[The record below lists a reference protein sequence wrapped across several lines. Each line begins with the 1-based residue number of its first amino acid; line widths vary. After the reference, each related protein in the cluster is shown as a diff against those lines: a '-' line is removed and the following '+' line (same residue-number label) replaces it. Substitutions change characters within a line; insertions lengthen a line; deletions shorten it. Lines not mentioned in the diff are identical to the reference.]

1 MASKSEE
8 PGNSVPISPS
18 EYDEMKK
25 KLENYNEMEQEL
37 SVAKKHLAKVKNAY
51 LANSFVLKHA
61 ILSSRRHL
69 GPFTVLADYNR
80 SDYFS

>member
-37 SVAKKHLAKVKNAY
+37 SVAKKHLAKVKTEI
-51 LANSFVLKHA
+51 KQ
-61 ILSSRRHL
+61 
-69 GPFTVLADYNR
+69 TVL
-80 SDYFS
+80 S